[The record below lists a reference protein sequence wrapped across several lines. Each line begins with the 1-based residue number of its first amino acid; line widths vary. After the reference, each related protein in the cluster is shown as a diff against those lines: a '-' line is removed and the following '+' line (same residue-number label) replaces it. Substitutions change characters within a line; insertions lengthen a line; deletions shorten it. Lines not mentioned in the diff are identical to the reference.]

1 MQMSEDLEAKIE
13 AQMQET
19 IESAKAVA
27 EADARAASMHDAMM
41 GALREQQAAEAR
53 AALLETRIRDEVAV
67 RLRAIGSDRTL
78 WPQVRLNE
86 RREGLVALVRCPAHK
101 LPWLSLCGYRGR
113 YSGGGLP
120 EECMERGKPPQ
131 RHACVTQG

>member
-78 WPQVRLNE
+78 WPQVCHWPVPALNYSVSGFRL
-86 RREGLVALVRCPAHK
+86 LC
-101 LPWLSLCGYRGR
+101 LPCIARG
-113 YSGGGLP
+113 
-120 EECMERGKPPQ
+120 Q
-131 RHACVTQG
+131 H